1 MASTFLSPPIS
12 TREPSVV
19 DINQKSKPIKA
30 KVPTCHH
37 CHDRC
42 IDEVITVGEYHFCC
56 NGCLAVYN
64 LISAHDLCD
73 YYDIDHTRSRASLR
87 LGRVDTA
94 QYAVLDKAEVALGL
108 GLMSR
113 GEEAS
118 IRLVCPAI
126 TCASCLFL
134 LDNLSKFNPA
144 ILSSRADFAAKSVTI
159 WFRPDGIQLSEV
171 AGILAKLGYPPLLQP
186 PTADSQGQT
195 DRTASRALLKRLG
208 LAGFCTSNIMMLSFP
223 AYLGLDQLL
232 LRQLQPVFTV
242 LSVLLSIMVVSYSAW
257 PYYTKTW
264 LNMRHGQLSVDFPIA
279 LAITTL
285 LFRSLVE
292 VGFQTGT
299 GYFDSLSGL
308 IFLLLIG
315 QWMQTRYY
323 EGLSFGHQLDQFL
336 PFTCQVV
343 SGKDDYSAPITRLVS
358 TLKLGELVL
367 IRIGET
373 LPADLKVISAQGAMI
388 DNAYITGESDAI
400 LVQEGEEV
408 WAGAKLV
415 AGSLIGRVDKL
426 PQQSYLAQL
435 WKRANQSSD
444 GKQHSTPLAEAFV
457 RWFVLITLGIAL
469 LSAAYWLSTDTGL
482 AINAF
487 TSVLMVACPCA
498 LTLAMPFASGQAV
511 SLLASKGLYL
521 KNGQVFE
528 WLAQLNQIVFDKTG
542 TLTDMGQTDGISWYN
557 QAGIKSDVP
566 ALVRSLISLAST
578 ANNHPALLAACKY
591 LRCCGQGQ
599 DPAAL
604 KQIHL
609 LHIQQLVGQG
619 LVVSTDHGL
628 FRIGGMEFCGGVWQ
642 GQLETPADGSVVVVA
657 QEETILGYFL
667 FRQPLRPGLLMMM
680 KQLASAFALSVSTG
694 DSAAGASVLG
704 PIQRLIPS
712 LSVLFNQKPEDKWI
726 YIKKL
731 MEAGNTVLMVGD
743 GLNDGPAMRTA
754 TIALA
759 VTQGGHQFNP
769 AADALV
775 SDKAL
780 VNLPSYLSFAKSTLK
795 MVTVSFWLSLVY
807 NAIGLSMAVSG
818 HLSPMVAAFF
828 MPLSSL
834 SVVAL
839 AVILTRWQAKRLLST
854 INDYSTTPT
863 N

>member
-1 MASTFLSPPIS
+1 MPSTLIS
-12 TREPSVV
+12 TPTVTSAESLI
-19 DINQKSKPIKA
+19 DAKHGTKPGQNTG
-30 KVPTCHH
+30 PRCHH

-42 IDEVITVGEYHFCC
+42 TDEVITVGGYHFCC

-73 YYDIDHTRSRASLR
+73 YYDIDQTRSRASLR
-87 LGRVDTA
+87 IGQVETA
-94 QYAVLDKAEVALGL
+94 HYAVLDESEVAKGL
-108 GLMSR
+108 GLISR

-134 LDNLSKFNPA
+134 LNNLSKFNPA
-144 ILSSRADFAAKSVTI
+144 ILSSRADFADKAVTI

-171 AGILAKLGYPPLLQP
+171 AGVLAKLGYPPLLQP
-186 PTADSQGQT
+186 PTAQGQGQT
-195 DRTASRALLKRLG
+195 ERTASRALLKRLG
-208 LAGFCTSNIMMLSFP
+208 LAGFCASNIMMLSFP
-223 AYLGLDQLL
+223 AYLGLDQQLIQ
-232 LRQLQPVFTV
+232 QLQPVFTL
-242 LSVLLSIMVVSYSAW
+242 LSVLLALLVVGYSAW
-257 PYYTKTW
+257 PYYSKTW

-285 LFRSLVE
+285 LFRSLAE

-343 SGKDDYSAPITRLVS
+343 SGQDDDSTPTTRLVS
-358 TLKLGELVL
+358 TLKGGELVL
-367 IRIGET
+367 VRTGET
-373 LPADLKVISAQGAMI
+373 LPADLKVVSAKGAMI
-388 DNAYITGESDAI
+388 DNAYITGESEAV

-408 WAGAKLV
+408 WAGAKLIS
-415 AGSLIGRVDKL
+415 GSLVGLVEKL

-435 WKRANQSSD
+435 WKRANQSAD
-444 GKQHSTPLAEAFV
+444 GKSVSTPLANAFV
-457 RWFVLITLGIAL
+457 RWFVITTLGIAL
-469 LSAAYWLSTDTGL
+469 LAASYWLSSDTGL

-487 TSVLMVACPCA
+487 TAVLMVACPCA

-511 SLLASKGLYL
+511 SLLAAKGLYL
-521 KNGQVFE
+521 KSGQVFE
-528 WLAQLNQIVFDKTG
+528 RLAQLNQIVFDKTG
-542 TLTDMGQTDGISWYN
+542 TLTDVGQTDGISWYN
-557 QAGIKSDVP
+557 QAGQKSDVP

-578 ANNHPALLAACKY
+578 ANSHPALLAACKY
-591 LRCCGQGQ
+591 LRCCSQGQ

-604 KQIHL
+604 KQLRL
-609 LHIQQLVGQG
+609 LHIQQLLGQG
-619 LVVSTDHGL
+619 IVVSTDHGL
-628 FRIGGMEFCGGVWQ
+628 FRIGGMEFCGGAWH

-667 FRQPLRPGLLMMM
+667 VRQPLRSGMLRMM
-680 KQLASAFALSVSTG
+680 KQLASTFALSVSTG

-704 PIQRLIPS
+704 PIQRMIPS
-712 LSVLFNQKPEDKWI
+712 LSVRFNQKPEDKWI
-726 YIKKL
+726 YIKGL
-731 MEAGNTVLMVGD
+731 IEAGNAVLMVGD

-780 VNLPSYLSFAKSTLK
+780 VNLPSYLTFAKSTLR

-807 NAIGLSMAVSG
+807 NAIGLSLAVSG

-854 INDYSTTPT
+854 ITDFSTTTT